1 MEGWIKVHRKLVD
14 WEWYNDINVKVVF
27 LHLLLTANHKEKQW
41 KGQTILR
48 GQKLTSI
55 EHLADDVGLTIQ
67 QTRTALK
74 KLKSTHEITI
84 KTTNK
89 NTLITI
95 EKFNNYQFEIDEDN
109 KQNNKQF
116 NNLITNNQQTNNKQ
130 ITTNKNEK
138 NDNNDNIKKE
148 KNKKRKTFEEVLAE
162 NNCSE
167 ELEITVRDFIDM
179 RKTIKKPMTSK
190 ALELLF
196 KNLEKLTNL
205 EEEKIAILNQS
216 IEHGWQTVYPLKINN
231 MRNSSKGEIKEEEK
245 QEELK
250 EIDISGLT
258 PEEYDLLVKKKITI
272 QDLIKKGRIN
282 V

>member
-55 EHLADDVGLTIQ
+55 EHLADDVGLTFQ

-196 KNLEKLTNL
+196 RNLEKLTNL

-216 IEHGWQTVYPLKINN
+216 IEHGWQTVYPLKTNN
-231 MRNSSKGEIKEEEK
+231 MRNSSKSETKEEAK

>member
-48 GQKLTSI
+48 GQKLTSL

-138 NDNNDNIKKE
+138 NDNNNIKKE

-196 KNLEKLTNL
+196 RNLEKLTNL

-216 IEHGWQTVYPLKINN
+216 IEHGWQTVYPLKTNN